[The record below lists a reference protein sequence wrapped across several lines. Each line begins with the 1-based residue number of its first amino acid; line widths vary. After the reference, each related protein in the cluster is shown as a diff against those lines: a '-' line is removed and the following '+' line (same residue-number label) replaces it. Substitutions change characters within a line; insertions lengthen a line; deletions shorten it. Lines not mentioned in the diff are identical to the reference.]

1 VCRRRQFL
9 VTHQKGD
16 FVKTSRFGGALL
28 ALALLFLWGGEPAR
42 ADDGPVVEEILQV
55 LKDRGIVDDAE
66 YQRLAAKNAK
76 YEAEQNSWMPEIDW
90 SGDFRFR
97 HESWWFDEDETG
109 NERDNRYRIRY
120 RFRLK
125 GVVNIND
132 YSDVVFRLVS
142 GGNDNRSN
150 NKTLGDFVD
159 FDTDD
164 IRLNLVY
171 AKMTAPSSWLPF
183 PDGKAVLELG
193 KVPIPFIWKTSGMKK
208 GKDFMLWDAD
218 LAPEGGS
225 LLLSSEPTERSR
237 LFATFG
243 YYIDD
248 ENSQAK
254 DPHFWGIQAGGHQE
268 FRDDFV
274 FGARASW
281 YEFRSIDRLFNLRGA
296 IGPIDGDDQI
306 GVTSG
311 AGNIPDGLNGD
322 ADGAPF
328 SVVETGSYL
337 TYHGFEAWPI
347 TVYGTFARNL
357 DAESSDEFSGVG
369 AEDTAWGVGVE
380 VGDSK
385 KFAKLGAGYW
395 HIEANA
401 FPSMFIDSDFL
412 DGTTNR
418 EGWTFYGSRQI
429 LKNTEI
435 KLTLFVI
442 DEIEDKLPAFLQSVE
457 NADRL
462 RLQSD
467 IVFKF

>member
-1 VCRRRQFL
+1 
-9 VTHQKGD
+9 
-16 FVKTSRFGGALL
+16 VKMSKFGGAWL
-28 ALALLFLWGGEPAR
+28 AFALVAWGAPAG
-42 ADDGPVVEEILQV
+42 AEDGAVVEEILQV
-55 LKDRGIVDDAE
+55 LKDRGIVDDVE
-66 YQRLAAKNAK
+66 YQRLASKNAK
-76 YEAEQNSWMPEIDW
+76 YEAERNSWMPEIDW

-97 HESWWFDEDETG
+97 HESWWYEKDETG
-109 NERDNRYRIRY
+109 AERNDRYRIRY
-120 RFRLK
+120 RFRIK
-125 GVVNIND
+125 GVLDIND
-132 YSDVVFRLVS
+132 YTDVVFRLVS

-150 NKTLGDFVD
+150 NETLGSLAD

-171 AKMTAPSSWLPF
+171 AKMTAPESWLPF
-183 PDGKAVLELG
+183 PEGKAVLEIG
-193 KVPIPFIWKTSGMKK
+193 KAPIPFVWKTSDMKK

-218 LAPEGGS
+218 VAPEGVS
-225 LLLSSEPTERSR
+225 LLLSSKPTERTR

-254 DPHFWGIQAGGHQE
+254 DPHFWGIQAGAHQE
-268 FRDDFV
+268 LSEDVV

-281 YEFRSIDRLFNLRGA
+281 YEFRSIDSAFNARGA
-296 IGPIDGDDQI
+296 VGTAAG

-322 ADGAPF
+322 INGNPF
-328 SVVETGSYL
+328 SVVETGAYL
-337 TYHGFEAWPI
+337 TYGGFESWPI
-347 TVYGTFARNL
+347 TVYGTYARNM
-357 DAESSDEFSGVG
+357 DATTSKLFPG
-369 AEDTAWGVGVE
+369 AGSEDTAWGVGVE

-385 KFAKLGAGYW
+385 EYAKLGAGYW

-412 DGTTNR
+412 DGRTNR
-418 EGWTFYGSRQI
+418 EGFAFYGSRQI
-429 LKNTEI
+429 LENTEI

-442 DEIEDKLPAFLQSVE
+442 DEIQDEAAFSASVS
-457 NADRL
+457 NAERM

>member
-1 VCRRRQFL
+1 MV
-9 VTHQKGD
+9 
-16 FVKTSRFGGALL
+16 
-28 ALALLFLWGGEPAR
+28 LWGGAPAG
-42 ADDGPVVEEILQV
+42 ADDGAVVEEILQV
-55 LKDRGIVDDAE
+55 LRDRGIVDDAE

-76 YEAEQNSWMPEIDW
+76 YEAEHNSWMPEIDW

-97 HESWWFDEDETG
+97 HESWWYEKDEAG
-109 NERDNRYRIRY
+109 NELNDRYRIRY

-142 GGNDNRSN
+142 GEDDNRSN
-150 NKTLGDFVD
+150 NKTLGSGVD

-171 AKMTAPSSWLPF
+171 GRMTAPSSWLPF

-225 LLLSSEPTERSR
+225 LLLSSKPTERSR

-243 YYIDD
+243 YYIDE
-248 ENSQAK
+248 ENSQAR

-268 FRDDFV
+268 FCDDFV

-281 YEFRSIDRLFNLRGA
+281 YEFRSIDRNFNLRGA
-296 IGPIDGDDQI
+296 VGLDDDGE
-306 GVTSG
+306 GVGSG

-322 ADGAPF
+322 IDGSPF
-328 SVVETGSYL
+328 SVVETGAYL
-337 TYHGFEAWPI
+337 TYGGFDAWPI
-347 TVYGTFARNL
+347 TLYGTYAQNL
-357 DAESSDEFSGVG
+357 DAETSDLFAG
-369 AEDTAWGVGVE
+369 AGSEETAWGVGLE

-412 DGTTNR
+412 DGRTNR
-418 EGWTFYGSRQI
+418 EGYTFYGSRQI
-429 LKNTEI
+429 LGNTEL

-442 DEIEDKLPAFLQSVE
+442 DEIQDELPDFGASVS
-457 NADRL
+457 NAERF

>member
-1 VCRRRQFL
+1 M
-9 VTHQKGD
+9 
-16 FVKTSRFGGALL
+16 KTSRFGWALL
-28 ALALLFLWGGEPAR
+28 AFALTVLWGGGPAG
-42 ADDGPVVEEILQV
+42 AEDGAVVEEILQV
-55 LKDRGIVDDAE
+55 LKDRGIVDEKE

-76 YEAEQNSWMPEIDW
+76 YEAGQNSWMPEIDW

-97 HESWWFDEDETG
+97 HESWWYDRDEAG
-109 NERDNRYRIRY
+109 NELNDRFRIRY

-125 GVVNIND
+125 GEVDINEWA
-132 YSDVVFRLVS
+132 DVVFRLVS
-142 GGNDNRSN
+142 GKEDNRSN
-150 NKTLGDFVD
+150 NKTLGSGVD

-171 AKMTAPSSWLPF
+171 ARMKAPSSWVPF
-183 PDGKAVLELG
+183 SDGKAVLEMG

-218 LAPEGGS
+218 LAPEGAS
-225 LLLSSEPTERSR
+225 LLLSSRPTEWTR

-248 ENSQAK
+248 ENESAK
-254 DPHFWGIQAGGHQE
+254 DPHFWGLQVGGHQDLCE
-268 FRDDFV
+268 DFV

-281 YEFRSIDRLFNLRGA
+281 YEFRSIDFAFNDRGA
-296 IGPIDGDDQI
+296 RGEPAG
-306 GVTSG
+306 GVTPG
-311 AGNIPDGLNGD
+311 GGNIPDGLNGD
-322 ADGAPF
+322 INGNPF
-328 SVVETGSYL
+328 SVVETGAYL
-337 TYHGFEAWPI
+337 TYGGFDAWPI
-347 TVYGTFARNL
+347 TVYGTYARNL
-357 DAESSDEFSGVG
+357 DAESSKEMEYLGAG

-412 DGTTNR
+412 DGRTNR
-418 EGWTFYGSRQI
+418 EGYAFYGSRQV

-442 DEIEDKLPAFLQSVE
+442 DEIQDEAAFAASVR
-457 NADRL
+457 NAERL